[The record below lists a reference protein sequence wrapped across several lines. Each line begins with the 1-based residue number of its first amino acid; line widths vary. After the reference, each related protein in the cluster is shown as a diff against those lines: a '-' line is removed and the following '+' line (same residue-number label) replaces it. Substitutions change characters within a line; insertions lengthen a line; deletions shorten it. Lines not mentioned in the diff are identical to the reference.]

1 MNYLCVIYPLW
12 LLLAGGGGEGLAW
25 LDAISQWLAMV
36 EGDERSLVTLGLAM
50 GPTGSCL
57 LLSRGWLPLVWLDL
71 GGMAIALL
79 SYGLPILT
87 RRPAETAELAA
98 TAERANDAWLQ
109 RAMSVAETIYWQEDL
124 TTGKMRCFGK
134 YTATGWQPGS
144 WQTSMAHVFERHVAA
159 DDIARARAVR
169 QTALET
175 LREMRVEHRICL
187 PDQTNLWMLTVGQV
201 MVDAA
206 GERRY
211 LVGSSTNI
219 TARKRA
225 EQSLVISE
233 TQLRLSLDL
242 AQFSTWDWHIDSDR
256 VRWNEH
262 HFRLLGYE
270 PGEIDPTPELW
281 HQAVHPDDVV
291 WVDQAM
297 MRALCNRSEYEAEYR
312 LIRLD
317 GSLRWVLDRGHCQQD
332 EQGTPVRMLGIMLDI
347 TERKQMEV
355 SLRQSEAVK
364 ERLLKAIPDLLVWM
378 KADGTCLGAVQGRDT
393 QDLFNGCSVGRD
405 QYDMLPAPLSQLRR
419 QAVARAINTGEPQ
432 VYEQQIDIDGA
443 LEFEEVRVVQIGE
456 DEVLTMMRNISDR
469 KRAEIALTESERRYR
484 LVTENMT
491 DLVCL
496 HHPDGRYLYLTPSC
510 EALLGYTPQEL
521 LDRSPYDFFHVDDLK
536 IVNQA
541 HEAVLLDEA
550 VSVVYRM
557 HHKLGHYIW
566 LETLSTPVLDDVGCL
581 IHIQTTSREVTDRVA
596 IEKRLRHIALHDTL
610 TQLPNRLLLIDRLE
624 LAIARAQGSAA
635 FQFALLFIDFD
646 RFKVINDSLG
656 HAVGDE
662 LLVAIAQALPT
673 LVRAS
678 DLVARLGGD
687 EFVILLEHVTG
698 IDEAIALA
706 ERILTHLQSPLE
718 IQGQQIFMSASIGIV
733 LGGDDYQQPE
743 TVIRNADIAMY
754 RAKATGRDGYA
765 IFDPAMHAQVRDR
778 LQLENDLRRALK
790 KQEFV
795 LFYQPV
801 VALETLKIVGF
812 EALLRWRHPTRG
824 LLMPDRFIHVAEES
838 NLMPPLGEW
847 MLLTACQQ
855 VSEWQAQIAPAAG
868 LCLSVNLSVKQLH
881 PSMLLPQLKQV
892 LAMTQIK
899 PQTLALELT
908 ESLLVENIE
917 TTSDMLHQLQAIGVT
932 ISIDDFGTGYSS
944 LSYLHQLPVNALKI
958 DRSFV
963 SPSQPNLR
971 NQTIAESIVGLSNL
985 LGFNAIAEG
994 IETPQQLAW
1003 LRSLQCEYGQ
1013 GFLFAPPV
1021 PAAQAEQLLR
1031 DNRPFEV

>member
-12 LLLAGGGGEGLAW
+12 LLLTGGGGEGLA
-25 LDAISQWLAMV
+25 LDAISQWLAVV
-36 EGDERSLVTLGLAM
+36 EGDGRSLATLGLVV

-57 LLSRGWLPLVWLDL
+57 LLSRGWLPLVLLDL

-79 SYGLPILT
+79 IYGLPILT
-87 RRPAETAELAA
+87 RHPAAVVKTAG
-98 TAERANDAWLQ
+98 TVTNSWLQ
-109 RAMSVAETIYWQEDL
+109 RAMSVAETVYWQEDL
-124 TTGKMRCFGK
+124 KTGKMRCFGK

-144 WQTSMAHVFERHVAA
+144 WQTSMAHVFKRHVAA

-169 QTALET
+169 QTALAT
-175 LREMRVEHRICL
+175 LREMRLEHRIRL

-206 GERRY
+206 GDPRY
-211 LVGSSTNI
+211 LVGSSSNI

-225 EQSLVISE
+225 QQSLATSE
-233 TQLRLSLDL
+233 AQLRLSLDL
-242 AQFSTWDWHIDSDR
+242 TQLATWDWHTETNR
-256 VRWNEH
+256 VRWNDN
-262 HFRLLGYE
+262 HFRMLGYE
-270 PGEIDPTPELW
+270 PGEVEPTPQLW
-281 HQAVHPDDVV
+281 HQAVHPDDVAR
-291 WVDQAM
+291 VDEALM
-297 MRALCNRSEYEAEYR
+297 TALCNRSEYAMEYR

-317 GSLRWVLDRGHCQQD
+317 GSMCWVLDRGHTQQD
-332 EQGTPVRMLGIMLDI
+332 EQGVTVRMLGIMLDI
-347 TERKQMEV
+347 TERKQMEYW
-355 SLRQSEAVK
+355 LRQSEAVK
-364 ERLLKAIPDLLVWM
+364 QQLLEAIPDLLVWM
-378 KADGTCLGAVQGRDT
+378 KADGTCLGAVQGSNT
-393 QDLFNGCSVGRD
+393 KDLFNGRSVGRD
-405 QYDMLPAPLSQLRR
+405 QYDMLPAELSRLRR
-419 QAVARAINTGEPQ
+419 QAVTAALSTGEIQ
-432 VYEQQIDIDGA
+432 IYEQQVNIEGVV
-443 LEFEEVRVVQIGE
+443 EFEEVRVVQIGE
-456 DEVLTMMRNISDR
+456 DAVLTMMRNISDR

-510 EALLGYTPQEL
+510 ETLLGYTPQEL
-521 LDRSPYDFFHVDDLK
+521 LDRSPYDFFHVADLK
-536 IVNQA
+536 VVNQA
-541 HEAVLLDEA
+541 HEAVLLEEA

-557 HHKLGHYIW
+557 RHKLGHYIW
-566 LETLSTPVLDDVGCL
+566 LETLSTPVLDDVGRL

-596 IEKRLRHIALHDTL
+596 IEQRLRHIALHDTL

-624 LAIARAQGSAA
+624 LAIARAQGNAA

-673 LVRAS
+673 LMRET

-698 IDEAIALA
+698 VDEATALA
-706 ERILTHLQSPLE
+706 ERILTHLQSPIE

-765 IFDPAMHAQVRDR
+765 IFDPVMHAQVRDR
-778 LQLENDLRRALK
+778 LQLENDLRRALDR
-790 KQEFV
+790 QEFV

-801 VALETLKIVGF
+801 VALETLRIVGF
-812 EALLRWRHPTRG
+812 EALLRWQHPTRG
-824 LLMPDRFIHVAEES
+824 LLMPDHFTHVAEES

-847 MLLTACQQ
+847 ILLTACQQ
-855 VSEWQAQIAPAAG
+855 VSQWQAQIAPAAG
-868 LCLSVNLSVKQLH
+868 LYLSVNLSVKQLQ
-881 PSMLLPQLKQV
+881 PSMLLPQLQQV
-892 LAMTQIK
+892 LAVTQIK
-899 PQTLALELT
+899 PQSLALELT
-908 ESLLVENIE
+908 ESLLVENIA
-917 TTSDMLHQLQAIGVT
+917 TTSHLLHQLQALGVT

-994 IETPQQLAW
+994 LETPQQLTW

-1013 GFLFAPPV
+1013 GFLFAPAV

-1031 DNRPFEV
+1031 DNRPFDV

>member
-1 MNYLCVIYPLW
+1 MNYLGAICLLW
-12 LLLAGGGGEGLAW
+12 MLQVAWGGEGLAW
-25 LDAISQWLAMV
+25 FDSISHWLSID
-36 EGDERSLVTLGLAM
+36 GNERSLTMLGLAL
-50 GPTGSCL
+50 GSAETCVL
-57 LLSRGWLPLVWLDL
+57 AGRGLLPLVLLDL
-71 GGMAIALL
+71 GGLVIALVSCL
-79 SYGLPILT
+79 MLMLT
-87 RRPAETAELAA
+87 CRPAEAAELVETAEKDS
-98 TAERANDAWLQ
+98 DAWLQ
-109 RAMSVAETIYWQEDL
+109 RAMTVAETVYWQEDL
-124 TTGKMRCFGK
+124 QTGKMRCFGK

-144 WQTSMAHVFERHVAA
+144 WQTTMAHVFDRHVAA
-159 DDIARARAVR
+159 DDVARARAVR

-175 LREMRVEHRICL
+175 LREMRLEHRICL
-187 PDQTNLWMLTVGQV
+187 PDQTDLWMLTVGQV

-206 GERRY
+206 GDPRY

-225 EQSLVISE
+225 EQSLVTSE

-242 AQFSTWDWHIDSDR
+242 APFATWDWHIESDR
-256 VRWNEH
+256 VQWNDY

-270 PGEIDPTPELW
+270 PGEVDPTPELW
-281 HQAVHPDDVV
+281 HQAVHPDDVA
-291 WVDQAM
+291 WVDRAM

-317 GSLRWVLDRGHCQQD
+317 GSVRWVFDRGYCQQN
-332 EQGTPVRMLGIMLDI
+332 EQGAPARMLGIMLDI
-347 TERKQMEV
+347 TERKQMEE

-364 ERLLKAIPDLLVWM
+364 QQLLEAIPDLLIWM
-378 KADGTCLGAVQGRDT
+378 KADGTCLGAVQGRNT
-393 QDLFNGCSVGRD
+393 QDWCNGRSVGRD
-405 QYDMLPAPLSQLRR
+405 QYDMLPASLSRLRR
-419 QAVARAINTGEPQ
+419 QAVMRAISTGEPQ
-432 VYEQQIDIDGA
+432 VYEQQIDIDGT
-443 LEFEEVRVVQIGE
+443 LEFEEVRVVHLGE

-469 KRAEIALTESERRYR
+469 KRTEIALTESERRYR

-496 HHPDGRYLYLTPSC
+496 HHPDGRYVYLTPSC
-510 EALLGYTPQEL
+510 ETLLGYTPQEL
-521 LDRSPYDFFHVDDLK
+521 LDRSPYDFFHVADLK
-536 IVNQA
+536 VVNQA
-541 HEAVLLDEA
+541 HEAVLLEEA

-557 HHKLGHYIW
+557 RHKLGHYIW
-566 LETLSTPVLDDVGCL
+566 LETLSTPVLDDVGRL

-596 IEKRLRHIALHDTL
+596 IEQRLRHIALHDTL

-624 LAIARAQGSAA
+624 LAIARAQGNAA

-673 LVRAS
+673 LMRET

-698 IDEAIALA
+698 VDEATALA
-706 ERILTHLQSPLE
+706 ERILTHLQSPIE

-765 IFDPAMHAQVRDR
+765 IFDPVMHAQVRDR
-778 LQLENDLRRALK
+778 LQLENDLRRALDR
-790 KQEFV
+790 QEFV

-812 EALLRWRHPTRG
+812 EALLRWQHPTRG
-824 LLMPDRFIHVAEES
+824 LLMPDHFTHVAEES

-847 MLLTACQQ
+847 ILLTACQQ
-855 VSEWQAQIAPAAG
+855 VSQWQAQIAPAAG
-868 LCLSVNLSVKQLH
+868 LYLSVNLSVKQLQ
-881 PSMLLPQLKQV
+881 PSMLLPQLQQV
-892 LAMTQIK
+892 LAVTQIK
-899 PQTLALELT
+899 PQSLALELT
-908 ESLLVENIE
+908 ESLLVENIA
-917 TTSDMLHQLQAIGVT
+917 TTSHLLHQLQALGVT

-1013 GFLFAPPV
+1013 GFLFAPAV

-1031 DNRPFEV
+1031 DNRPFDV